1 MSIGAIGGG
10 MGVGMGASIGGMGAV
25 PAAAPAMAPS
35 MGGNAPSGGGVSAPV
50 SSTQVTISAAA
61 QKAMATDAQQ
71 VGASFSISTDASG
84 HHYAGGVDAN
94 GFSISV
100 ATVTQA
106 PAASDMN
113 LDDLVA
119 LAVLALLLKEQQQ

>member
-1 MSIGAIGGG
+1 MSVGAIGGG
-10 MGVGMGASIGGMGAV
+10 GMGMGMAGGMGAV
-25 PAAAPAMAPS
+25 APAAPAAVAPS
-35 MGGNAPSGGGVSAPV
+35 MGGAATGGASAPV

-61 QKAMATDAQQ
+61 QKAMATDGLQ
-71 VGASFSISTDASG
+71 VGASFSVTTDAAG

-100 ATVTQA
+100 ATLTQA
-106 PAASDMN
+106 PSAADHK

-119 LAVLALLLKEQQQ
+119 AVLLALLLKEKQ